1 MEDPDCPEARRLLE
15 EVRRN
20 RRSQSPASLQR
31 AAEALGYTVESGRGK
46 GSHLW
51 ARKRDAPRFPIP
63 TNRNPVSIGVTTTI
77 LRYLEEVYDDV
88 CGN

>member
-1 MEDPDCPEARRLLE
+1 MNDPDCAEARRLLE
-15 EVRRN
+15 EIRRN
-20 RRSQSPASLQR
+20 RRSQSPGSLRR
-31 AAEALGYTVESGRGK
+31 AAEVLGYTVEARRGK

-51 ARKRDAPRFPIP
+51 ARKQDAPRFPIP

-77 LRYLEEVYDDV
+77 LRYLEEVYDHV